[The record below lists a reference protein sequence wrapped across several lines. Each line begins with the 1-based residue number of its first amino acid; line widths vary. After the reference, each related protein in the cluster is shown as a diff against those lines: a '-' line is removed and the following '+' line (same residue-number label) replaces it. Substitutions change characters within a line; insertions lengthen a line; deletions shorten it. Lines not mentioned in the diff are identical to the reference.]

1 MLYECSKRCFKEPI
15 RYESKEGAL
24 KDLGEKQYV
33 LNGLAAREAWR
44 LFKIMAEFV
53 EGFEELPKVYP
64 AVTIFGST
72 RVRPGHPYYQKAEEI
87 ARLLAAEGFSV
98 ITGGGPGIMEAANKG
113 AAEAGAYSVGLNI
126 KLPREQVPNP
136 YANVKLEF
144 RYFFV
149 RKVMM
154 AKYAVAFLCLPGGF
168 GTLDEFFEAVTLV
181 QTHKIRPVPIVLV
194 EKKFWAGLVEWMR
207 ERLLTEGMISAEDLE
222 LFAVL
227 DEPRE
232 VVEYIKEKA
241 RTYRLLSSR

>member
-1 MLYECSKRCFKEPI
+1 MKGI
-15 RYESKEGAL
+15 
-24 KDLGEKQYV
+24 DDKQYV
-33 LNGLAAREAWR
+33 LNGLAAKESWR

-64 AVTIFGST
+64 AITVFGSN

-87 ARLLAAEGFSV
+87 ARLLAKEGFSV

-126 KLPREQVPNP
+126 RLPREQQANP
-136 YANVKLEF
+136 YANIKLEF

-154 AKYAVAFLCLPGGF
+154 AKYAVGLMCLPGGF
-168 GTLDEFFEAVTLV
+168 GTLDEFFEIVTLV

-194 EKKFWAGLVEWMR
+194 ESKFWEGLVDWMKK
-207 ERLLTEGMISAEDLE
+207 RLLHEGMISKEDLD
-222 LFAVL
+222 LFTVL
-227 DEPRE
+227 DDPRE
-232 VVEYIKEKA
+232 IAKFFKETA
-241 RTYRLLSSR
+241 RGYKLLSRLEST